1 MRTFDEAAEKVRTLL
16 FNGTL
21 RTGDRLPAEREL
33 SELLGISRPA
43 LREALRALEAG
54 GLLEM
59 RPGKYGGTF
68 ITGGKA
74 SVVSGAMSDLLRLG
88 SVSIAE
94 LFEAR
99 QWIQGALVRAACE
112 RLTDAQIDAL
122 EQNVNESE
130 IAHAEGRF
138 ADRIRINVEFHNLLA
153 EGSANAVAAIV
164 VSGLTQAWQALMAEV
179 GSDQVS
185 GGITYR
191 RELLRA
197 LRARD
202 EEGAAKALSK
212 ILRTSESLYKE
223 LAKRRAQ
230 ELISSSAA
238 NSGPQQPMTPSRATN
253 AARASLAATPR
264 MRVGAASGRPVAGPT
279 RRKSD

>member
-21 RTGDRLPAEREL
+21 RTGDRLPPEREL
-33 SELLGISRPA
+33 SALLGISRTA
-43 LREALRALEAG
+43 LREALRALETG

-88 SVSIAE
+88 SVSITE

-122 EQNVNESE
+122 EQNVNEAE
-130 IAHAEGRF
+130 AAHAEGRF

-164 VSGLTQAWQALMAEV
+164 VRGLAQAWLALMAEV

-230 ELISSSAA
+230 DLITSAA
-238 NSGPQQPMTPSRATN
+238 TKPARPMTAARAMKAT
-253 AARASLAATPR
+253 RASLAARPLKR
-264 MRVGAASGRPVAGPT
+264 SVGTSARPGVSV
-279 RRKSD
+279 RRKSG

>member
-1 MRTFDEAAEKVRTLL
+1 LRTFDEAAERVRNLL
-16 FNGTL
+16 FDGTL
-21 RTGDRLPAEREL
+21 RPGDRLPAEREL
-33 SELLGISRPA
+33 SAMLGISRPA
-43 LREALRALEAG
+43 LREALRALETG

-59 RPGKYGGTF
+59 RPGKNGGTF

-99 QWIQGALVRAACE
+99 QWIQGAIVRAACE

-122 EQNVNESE
+122 EANVNDSE
-130 IAHAEGRF
+130 AAHAEGRYD
-138 ADRIRINVEFHNLLA
+138 DRIRINVEFHNLLA
-153 EGSANAVAAIV
+153 EGTANTVAAIV
-164 VSGLTQAWQALMAEV
+164 VRGLTHAWQALMAEV

-191 RELLRA
+191 RELLKA

-202 EEGAAKALSK
+202 EDGAARALAK
-212 ILRTSESLYKE
+212 ILRTSEALYKD
-223 LAKRRAQ
+223 LARRRAQ
-230 ELISSSAA
+230 ALLESRTPRSSRPLLAA
-238 NSGPQQPMTPSRATN
+238 PHQKPVALDALTDPPAPAGK
-253 AARASLAATPR
+253 RAST
-264 MRVGAASGRPVAGPT
+264 G
-279 RRKSD
+279 RRKPD